1 MMRSA
6 GFITVFVL
14 CLFSLR
20 AYAEPLTID
29 LADNHVK
36 ITTGF
41 TGASLVLFG
50 SITQKGD
57 VIVVLEGPERK
68 SKVRRKEQIM
78 GAWINRNWLSFK
90 NIPSYYDYAISADD
104 ESDVLPADKLKEKRV
119 GVTAL
124 RFDPEKSRYKAEV
137 VSTFQDAL
145 IRNKQ
150 RQALFPLE
158 PQKVG
163 FISDNLFRADFH
175 LPANV
180 PSGEYKV
187 RALLVRNNKVV
198 YEQSRVLRV
207 GYEGFNARIY
217 KFASDH
223 SFLYGVLCVFI
234 ALIAGW
240 ASNAIV
246 RRN

>member
-6 GFITVFVL
+6 GFIAVFAL
-14 CLFSLR
+14 CLFSFR

-36 ITTGF
+36 ITIGF
-41 TGASLVLFG
+41 TGASLVVFG
-50 SITQKGD
+50 DKREKGD
-57 VIVVLEGPERK
+57 VVVVLEGPERK
-68 SKVRRKEQIM
+68 SRVRRKEQIM
-78 GAWINRNWLSFK
+78 GAWINKGWLSFK
-90 NIPSYYDYAISADD
+90 NIPSYYDYAISMDD
-104 ESDVLPADKLKEKRV
+104 ENTALPVEGMKEKRI
-119 GVTAL
+119 GMTAL
-124 RFDPEKSRYKAEV
+124 RFDPEKSRYKEEEISV
-137 VSTFQDAL
+137 FQDAL

-150 RQALFPLE
+150 SQELFPLK
-158 PQKVG
+158 PQKVE
-163 FISDNLFRADFH
+163 FVSSHLFRADFH

-187 RALLVRNNKVV
+187 RALLVNNNRVV

-217 KFASDH
+217 KFSSDH
-223 SFLYGVLCVFI
+223 SFLYGLLCVFI